1 MQKMSAN
8 DTPQTTV
15 LVLATLDEMTQI
27 EVTQIVL
34 HHPMWSKQ
42 NIVVNLQKNFP
53 VQFILYLIPLPFLDL
68 SNTWVNKLDNHKQ
81 SIFSFQL

>member
-15 LVLATLDEMTQI
+15 LVLATLDDMIQI
-27 EVTQIVL
+27 EVTLIVL

-42 NIVVNLQKNFP
+42 NMVADLKKNFSSVIYP
-53 VQFILYLIPLPFLDL
+53 
-68 SNTWVNKLDNHKQ
+68 
-81 SIFSFQL
+81 IFDTIAFFRSQ

>member
-15 LVLATLDEMTQI
+15 LVLATLDNMTQI
-27 EVTQIVL
+27 EVTLIVL

-53 VQFILYLIPLPFLDL
+53 VQFILYLIPLPLFR
-68 SNTWVNKLDNHKQ
+68 SR
-81 SIFSFQL
+81 